1 MRQIPK
7 EAPKTVFIHTPLFV
21 EFAEELRASDKGKS
35 LPPVE
40 RAYLLDLFEY
50 YNVDTVFSGHT
61 HFENYP
67 AKHGNV
73 RQVKHAS

>member
-1 MRQIPK
+1 MRKIPK

-21 EFAEELRASDKGKS
+21 EFAEETRASDKEKS

-73 RQVKHAS
+73 RQVKHAR